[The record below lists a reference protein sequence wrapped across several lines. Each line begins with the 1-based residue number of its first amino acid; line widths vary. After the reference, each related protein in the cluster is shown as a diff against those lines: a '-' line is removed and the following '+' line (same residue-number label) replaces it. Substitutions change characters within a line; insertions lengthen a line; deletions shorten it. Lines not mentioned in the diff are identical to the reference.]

1 MELVVFMGL
10 QATGKSSFFKQRFF
24 QTHVRINLDMLKTRY
39 REQLLFTACLEGKA
53 KTVVDNSNL
62 TKSFRARYIQ
72 PARERGFSVSGYFF
86 QSVVADAV
94 ARNANRCIE
103 ERVPDLAILGGAK
116 SLELPSSEEGFDAL
130 YFVRMAA
137 GETFTVE
144 EWRNEF

>member
-24 QTHVRINLDMLKTRY
+24 RTHVRINLDMLKTRY

-62 TKSFRARYIQ
+62 TKPFRTRYIQ
-72 PARERGFSVSGYFF
+72 PAKQCGFSVNGYFF
-86 QSVVADAV
+86 ESVVADALV
-94 ARNANRCIE
+94 RNASRSSD
-103 ERVPDLAILGGAK
+103 ERVPDLAILGSAK
-116 SLELPSSEEGFDAL
+116 SLELPSMDEGFDAL
-130 YFVRMAA
+130 YFVRMAP
-137 GETFTVE
+137 GETFVVE